1 MKNNYGRFGLMV
13 LTSTII
19 MLILMYFNTYSFE
32 HIFFSETRFYMALI
46 MGGVMAI
53 VMLAFMSKMYTNKKA
68 NLGIYA
74 GSALLIAVSLF
85 LVRSQTT
92 VDDTSWMKA
101 MIPHHSIAILTSER
115 AEIEDP
121 RVRKLA
127 DGIIKTQRKEISEM
141 KALIKDL
148 EENEE

>member
-1 MKNNYGRFGLMV
+1 VKNNYGRFGLMV

-19 MLILMYFNTYSFE
+19 MLILMYFNTYSID
-32 HIFFSETRFYMALI
+32 HVFFSETRFYMALL
-46 MGGVMAI
+46 MGAVMAI
-53 VMLAFMSKMYTNKKA
+53 VMLAFMQKMYTNKKV
-68 NLGIYA
+68 NLGIYL
-74 GSALLIAVSLF
+74 GSAFVIALSLF

-92 VDDTSWMKA
+92 VDDESWMKA

-115 AEIEDP
+115 ANIEDP

-127 DGIIKTQRKEISEM
+127 DGIIETQRKEIAEM

-148 EENEE
+148 EEKED

>member
-1 MKNNYGRFGLMV
+1 MKNKYGRFGLMV

-19 MLILMYFNTYSFE
+19 MLILMYFNAYSID
-32 HIFFSETRFYMALI
+32 HVFFSETRFYMALI

-53 VMLAFMSKMYTNKKA
+53 VMLAFMRKMYTNKKV
-68 NLGIYA
+68 NLVIYA

-92 VDDTSWMKA
+92 VDDKSWMKA

-121 RVRKLA
+121 RVKKLA
-127 DGIIKTQRKEISEM
+127 DEIIKAQRKEISEM
-141 KALIKDL
+141 KTLIEDL
-148 EENEE
+148 EEKED